1 MKTTMFRHG
10 DCVLKINK
18 DLKLSKEIE
27 MMPCKILH
35 KGNNHDHY
43 FESTGVFIGDHEGK
57 TYLDV
62 KKDTKL
68 SHGRGASSEHA
79 TKVLPKGI
87 YTFEIQ
93 SEFDWV
99 KNIKRQVID

>member
-1 MKTTMFRHG
+1 MNTIFRHG
-10 DCVLKINK
+10 DVLIKTNEN
-18 DLKLSKEIE
+18 LELPVGIE
-27 MMPCKILH
+27 MTACNILH

-43 FESTGVFIGDHEGK
+43 FETSGVFIGESK
-57 TYLDV
+57 NKKYLQV
-62 KKDTKL
+62 TKDTKL

-99 KNIKRQVID
+99 KNIKREVID